1 MEIGAKNTQNTGG
14 VVVRVTN
21 LQMAGITQGDTV
33 TCKTGRG
40 IFVHRTNSFPEWREN
55 PYIGNQEMSD
65 KSRNRL

>member
-1 MEIGAKNTQNTGG
+1 MG

-40 IFVHRTNSFPEWREN
+40 YFVHRTNSFPEWREN
-55 PYIGNQEMSD
+55 PRNNE
-65 KSRNRL
+65 SRNE